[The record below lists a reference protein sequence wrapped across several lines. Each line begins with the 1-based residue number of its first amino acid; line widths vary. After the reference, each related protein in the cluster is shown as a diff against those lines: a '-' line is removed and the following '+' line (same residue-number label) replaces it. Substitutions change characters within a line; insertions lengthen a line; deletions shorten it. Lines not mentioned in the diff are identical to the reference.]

1 MKEYN
6 WNTEEIRLA
15 DTDRLRLLGDQ
26 PELGLV
32 IDLDQVFTA
41 HGAVSE
47 EQRQQLMTM
56 IQELPKGGEFTPASW
71 DLEIPGVD
79 YIDSILFNP
88 EFDGLPMS
96 DEEKARFEK
105 LWGRLQDQARQV
117 QVEIFMRAE
126 RRKVEIINT
135 PDGSTIK
142 SLMKKL
148 SDDGEYVV
156 VSAFSDTLG
165 YIKGALDGY
174 RVKNL
179 RRPSDRQ
186 WDQPKLRR
194 GNGHNKLKRR
204 GKK

>member
-15 DTDRLRLLGDQ
+15 DTDRQRPLGDQ
-26 PELGLV
+26 PELGFV
-32 IDLDQVFTA
+32 IDLDQVFAA

-71 DLEIPGVD
+71 DLEIPGID
-79 YIDSILFNP
+79 DIDSILFNP

-105 LWGRLQDQARQV
+105 LWVRLQDQARQV
-117 QVEIFMRAE
+117 QVELLMRAE
-126 RRKVEIINT
+126 RRKVAIVDT
-135 PDGSTIK
+135 PDWSTIK

-148 SDDGEYVV
+148 SDDKEYVV
-156 VSAFSDTLG
+156 VSTFSNTVG
-165 YIKGALDGY
+165 YIKEALNGY
-174 RVKNL
+174 RVQNL
-179 RRPSDRQ
+179 RRSPDRD

-194 GNGHNKLKRR
+194 GKGHNKLKRK